1 MVRRL
6 EGRRIIVTGS
16 AQGIG
21 AATARRCSQEGARL
35 VLVDVEDAVEGVAEE
50 VNGIAVTADLREA
63 GRAEATVARA
73 RAELGGLDGLV
84 NAAGVHRDGDVTD
97 TSDETWSLVLDVNLV
112 APFIWARAA
121 IPLMLDGGGGTI
133 VNIASIGATHT
144 RPRSAAYAASK
155 AGLLGLTRAIAID
168 FGRRGVRANA
178 ISPGSI
184 ETGFLRSYVERNPEE
199 GAKLI
204 DLNYVGRLGQPE
216 EIAGLAAYL
225 LSNESGF
232 VNGENIVVDGG
243 RTVAG

>member
-1 MVRRL
+1 V
-6 EGRRIIVTGS
+6 IVTGA

-21 AATARRCSQEGARL
+21 EATARRCAQEGAQL
-35 VLVDVEDAVEGVAEE
+35 VLVDVEPGVERVAAELDA
-50 VNGIAVTADLREA
+50 IPITADLREP
-63 GRAEATVARA
+63 GRAETTMKLVRE
-73 RAELGGLDGLV
+73 RLSGLDGLV

-97 TSDETWSLVLDVNLV
+97 TSDETWSSVLDVNLV
-112 APFIWARAA
+112 APFQWARAA
-121 IPLMLDGGGGTI
+121 IPLMLEGDGGSI

-144 RPRSAAYAASK
+144 RPRSAAYSASK

-168 FGRRGVRANA
+168 YGRRGVRCNA

-184 ETGFLRSYVERNPEE
+184 ETGFLKSYVERNPAE

-204 DLNYVGRLGQPE
+204 DLNYVGRFGAPA
-216 EIAGLAAYL
+216 EIAALTAYL
-225 LSNESGF
+225 LADESGF